1 MSGRYDESEKEPEF
15 DWVQLHSEI
24 HAQEY
29 EETTQQKFMRKLKD
43 NPFVPIGCLMTF
55 GALSYGLWSF
65 RKGERQ
71 MSQYM
76 MRARVL
82 AQGFTIVALIV
93 GIGIGATRSS
103 K

>member
-1 MSGRYDESEKEPEF
+1 MVHLMCAAELTESNAI
-15 DWVQLHSEI
+15 SI
-24 HAQEY
+24 A
-29 EETTQQKFMRKLKD
+29 
-43 NPFVPIGCLMTF
+43 GCLLTF

-65 RKGERQ
+65 RKGEIR

-76 MRARVL
+76 MRARVV

-93 GIGIGATRSS
+93 GIGIGAARGS

>member
-1 MSGRYDESEKEPEF
+1 
-15 DWVQLHSEI
+15 
-24 HAQEY
+24 
-29 EETTQQKFMRKLKD
+29 
-43 NPFVPIGCLMTF
+43 MTF